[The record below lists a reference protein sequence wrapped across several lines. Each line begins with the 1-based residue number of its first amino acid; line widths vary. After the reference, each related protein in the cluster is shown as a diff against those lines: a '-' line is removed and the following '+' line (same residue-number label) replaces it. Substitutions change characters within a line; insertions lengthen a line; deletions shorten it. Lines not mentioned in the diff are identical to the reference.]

1 MIRTFGTVIG
11 ISVGIVGLVFLTV
24 VALLYRSG
32 DSTLPETTLNP
43 LAARDSTR
51 IDLETLKMSEPPP
64 KTPAD
69 RVTAS
74 AKAPSKSSATMLSS
88 QAVVKQT
95 TRAVTT
101 TSRSTS
107 TTRQIKPT
115 TEKGAMSTN
124 EYVERETYYLNKID
138 QSSDQVLQRSAE
150 VNQQLA
156 DLKAQLEALQGSN

>member
-32 DSTLPETTLNP
+32 DSPLPETTLDP
-43 LAARDSTR
+43 LAARDSSQ
-51 IDLETLKMSEPPP
+51 IKLESMNISVPSPP
-64 KTPAD
+64 TPSD
-69 RVTAS
+69 FMTAS
-74 AKAPSKSSATMLSS
+74 TKGRIKSSKTTGSS
-88 QAVVKQT
+88 QAVVKKT
-95 TRAVTT
+95 SSAVNMTR
-101 TSRSTS
+101 RSTS
-107 TTRQIKPT
+107 TTRRINPSTK
-115 TEKGAMSTN
+115 KGEMSTN

-156 DLKAQLEALQGSN
+156 DLKAQLEALQGPN